1 LALKEGFRIRENGHL
16 TFREIDL
23 IELCDKYGTPLF
35 VFDKAT
41 LEESFEKLRHAF
53 ENVYPNTM
61 VCYSIKTNDNLA
73 ICQTLREKGA
83 YAELS
88 SELDLH
94 VALRAGF
101 RGENMIFDGPCKPSE
116 VLKKAMEES
125 VRLINVE
132 SFQELETVNRIAG
145 EMGVKQ
151 AVGIRVNPFKD
162 PGLSKYVHL
171 NDLVAAAYCNLESR
185 FGMSVEDT
193 YLAIRQA
200 TTLKNLKIE
209 ALMAH
214 PYRVSTKVLLPMMR
228 VLSQKFGVEIK
239 YLDIGGG
246 FFPGGARFIGNQ
258 DLIKD
263 LLRRKIGLASKLAG
277 SSRATN
283 IESVAKSV
291 ANEIRQSIGD
301 SSEPTIIVEPGRFIA
316 SASGIL
322 LTRVDNVKNSGG
334 YKWAFVDAGTNL
346 LPRFGVGP
354 ELRKIIVA
362 NKAADRPE
370 EEVNVVGPLL
380 YSDDYITLKT
390 ILPRVSE
397 GDILFIF
404 DCGAY
409 TLSRS
414 SQFLH
419 PRPAA
424 VMLDSKGNVRV
435 IRERET
441 PEDVLYKDRTI

>member
-1 LALKEGFRIRENGHL
+1 LALKKGFGIGENGHL
-16 TFREIDL
+16 TLHELDLIDL
-23 IELCDKYGTPLF
+23 CNKYGTPLF
-35 VFDKAT
+35 VFDKDT
-41 LEESFEKLRHAF
+41 LEESFKKLRQAF
-53 ENVYPNTM
+53 EYVYAKTI

-73 ICQTLREKGA
+73 ICQTLRAKGA

-94 VALRAGF
+94 VALKAGF
-101 RGENMIFDGPCKPSE
+101 SGENMVFDGPCKPIE
-116 VLKKAMEES
+116 VLKKAIEENIS
-125 VRLINVE
+125 LINVE
-132 SFQELETVNRIAG
+132 SFLELERVNRIAG

-151 AVGIRVNPFKD
+151 AIGIRVNPFKD

-171 NDLVAAAYCNLESR
+171 KDLVNAAYCNLDSR
-185 FGMSVEDT
+185 FGFSVEDA
-193 YLAIRQA
+193 YSAIQQA
-200 TTLKNLKIE
+200 TALKNLKIE

-214 PYRVSTKVLLPMMR
+214 PYRVALKVLLPMMR
-228 VLSQKFGVEIK
+228 ELSRKFGVEIK

-246 FFPGGARFIGNQ
+246 FDAGSVRFIGNN

-263 LLRRKIGLASKLAG
+263 FLRRKIGLSSKLSE
-277 SSRATN
+277 SSKATN
-283 IESVAKSV
+283 IESVAKSIV
-291 ANEIRQSIGD
+291 NEIRQSIGD
-301 SSEPTIIVEPGRFIA
+301 SPEPTIIVEPGRFIT

-322 LTRVDNVKNSGG
+322 LTRVDNVKNAGG

-346 LPRFGVGP
+346 LPRFIST

-362 NKAADRPE
+362 NKAAERPE

-380 YSDDYITLKT
+380 YLEDYIALRT

-397 GDILFIF
+397 GDILSIF

-409 TLSRS
+409 TLSRA

-424 VMLDSKGNVRV
+424 VQLDSKGNVRV